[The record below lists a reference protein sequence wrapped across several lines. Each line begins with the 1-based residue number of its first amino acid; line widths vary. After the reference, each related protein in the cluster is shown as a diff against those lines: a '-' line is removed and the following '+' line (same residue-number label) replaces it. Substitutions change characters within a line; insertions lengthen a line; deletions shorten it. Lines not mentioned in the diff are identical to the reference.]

1 MKFPSQ
7 DVRELRILIPIMM
20 LWAFSWN
27 ISAMT
32 LTSEQEN
39 QIVESLVADLASNVE
54 YLLVK
59 GSSALKNTQRDLSSI
74 SNEPKKVTVSKN

>member
-1 MKFPSQ
+1 
-7 DVRELRILIPIMM
+7 MM

>member
-1 MKFPSQ
+1 
-7 DVRELRILIPIMM
+7 
-20 LWAFSWN
+20 
-27 ISAMT
+27 MT

>member
-32 LTSEQEN
+32 LKSEQEN

-54 YLLVK
+54 HLLVK